1 MKLLIKRLTF
11 QISIFV
17 LILILDSCGTM
28 IHRTE
33 LKQDYNFA
41 SKQEI
46 GVYTIPSEKP
56 ELDEIYSSVLQL
68 DFLSKGYAVKDI
80 NRLLLE
86 NSDSINETNLKKV
99 IDSLRLREY
108 LKTNDVYIISRLKWD
123 SVFVATQL
131 EERIDRIYK
140 GYNVRELTTDLV
152 MFDRQ
157 LKNPIFSYSA
167 IDSAKLYFPR
177 DKNYFI
183 FTEQDWMVAARQF
196 LKNLDQIPVCSNPQN
211 SYTTKKLKI
220 SFWADKSYRETF
232 PKEWQERIKRIATFA
247 SDILRTQFGIELELY
262 TLNKWDSEF
271 EYSLDQT
278 FQKFEQRP
286 ISFTD
291 VIKVGVTFNPNLAN
305 NVTDRSFLG
314 LAKPMSTDLVMTGQ
328 PSFPGMQYW
337 NPIEEAITLVH
348 EIAHLFGAMHVPN
361 EKSIMN
367 PMAGCL
373 SFRFDEANQSI
384 VQTMNNDFLNIDE
397 RQRTQNYISKLIEMN
412 QNKYEN
418 KLPILTLI
426 SRQIY
431 SLNYYYFSGRPSIR
445 VRKKEILNLVQDSV
459 YARAVLGV
467 TEYNLNHFEKSAE
480 LLSKVVELKPD
491 FAEAHWYLN
500 LALQKTG
507 DLTEADKHKNI
518 AKPFRNTWILEEK
531 KIY

>member
-1 MKLLIKRLTF
+1 MNLMTCRLIG
-11 QISIFV
+11 IVSV
-17 LILILDSCGTM
+17 LALMLIGNSCGTM
-28 IHRTE
+28 IHRSE
-33 LKQDYNFA
+33 LKRDYNFA
-41 SKQEI
+41 SKKEI
-46 GVYTIPSEKP
+46 GIYTIPSDKP
-56 ELDEIYSSVLQL
+56 DLDETFSNVLKL
-68 DFLSKGYAVKDI
+68 DLISKGYDIKDI
-80 NRLLLE
+80 NWLLFT
-86 NSDSINETNLKKV
+86 NSDSIVGTKHKKIV
-99 IDSLRLREY
+99 DSLRQREY
-108 LKTNDVYIISRLKWD
+108 LNSIDVFIISRLDWD

-140 GYNVRELTTDLV
+140 GYNVLELTTDLV
-152 MFDRQ
+152 IFDRE
-157 LKNPIFSYSA
+157 LKDPIFSFSA
-167 IDSAKLYFPR
+167 VDTAKLFYPR
-177 DKNYFI
+177 NKDYYI
-183 FTEQDWMVAARQF
+183 IMERDWMIAGRQ
-196 LKNLDQIPVCSNPQN
+196 LMENLNQLPICSNSLN
-211 SYTTKKLKI
+211 MDTTKKLKV

-232 PKEWQERIKRIATFA
+232 PKEWHERIKRITAIA
-247 SDILRTQFGIELELY
+247 NDILRTQFGIELEIY

-271 EYSLDQT
+271 KYSLDQT
-278 FQKFEQRP
+278 FQEFEQRP

-367 PMAGCL
+367 PMAGYL

-397 RQRTQNYISKLIEMN
+397 RQRTQNYIFKLIEMN

-491 FAEAHWYLN
+491 FAEAHWYLS

-507 DLTEADKHKNI
+507 DLLEAEKHKKI
-518 AKPFRNTWILEEK
+518 SKPIRKNWILDQT